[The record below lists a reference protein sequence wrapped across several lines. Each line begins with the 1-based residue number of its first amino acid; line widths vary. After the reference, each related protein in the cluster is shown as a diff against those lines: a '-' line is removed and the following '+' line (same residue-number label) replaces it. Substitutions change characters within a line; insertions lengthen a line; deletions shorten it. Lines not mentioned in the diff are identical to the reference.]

1 MNTFKIY
8 LNCYQ
13 NKIKKLL
20 LLFILVL
27 IGTILETVG
36 IGLLI
41 PLLGLMVNDIAT
53 IKSEINIFFENFAD
67 IKIYLLSL
75 SQVELILLSIF
86 AVFIVFSV
94 KTAFLLGLGLFSS
107 RFIYETHRRLAQK
120 LFESYLSRPY
130 SFFLNKNSAELMK
143 NTTGEVGVFV
153 GQVLIPIVYLFT
165 EFTVVIFLTTFL
177 LIIEPIG
184 TILVFSS
191 FLIFILSLNFFS
203 KSFLFNWGL
212 KRQKETGLIIKTLQ
226 ESFGAIKEVKLL
238 DINKELA
245 KKFGKH
251 NFATQRAESNMMAFQ
266 NVPKYGLE
274 FFAICCF
281 LGFLV
286 YFINEGKN
294 ISSVIPLLGIYAATA
309 FRLLPSANRILANVN
324 AIRYGAPVIQVIKDE
339 LSDVSREEKII
350 HENNYDLN
358 MNFNELKFEN
368 VCFKYDQN
376 KKDIFRDLTFKISKG
391 DVVGIYG
398 PSGSGKSTLVDLIC
412 GLLEPSEGQ
421 IYINKKNISE
431 LKKSWQNILGYVP
444 QSPFFFDDTIQMN
457 ICFSYD
463 DNKIDKNK
471 LFNKIG
477 EVELSEFIE
486 SLPLGVKTFIGEKA
500 ARISGGQK
508 QRIAIARA
516 LYRDCQF
523 LVLDEATSA
532 LDQNVE
538 EKILKSLNKIKQ
550 DKTLMMV
557 SHKRSTLQFCN
568 KILKIDLNGEVKIC
582 KYQDVE

>member
-184 TILVFSS
+184 TILVFS
-191 FLIFILSLNFFS
+191 
-203 KSFLFNWGL
+203 
-212 KRQKETGLIIKTLQ
+212 
-226 ESFGAIKEVKLL
+226 
-238 DINKELA
+238 
-245 KKFGKH
+245 
-251 NFATQRAESNMMAFQ
+251 
-266 NVPKYGLE
+266 
-274 FFAICCF
+274 
-281 LGFLV
+281 
-286 YFINEGKN
+286 YF
-294 ISSVIPLLGIYAATA
+294 
-309 FRLLPSANRILANVN
+309 
-324 AIRYGAPVIQVIKDE
+324 
-339 LSDVSREEKII
+339 
-350 HENNYDLN
+350 HE
-358 MNFNELKFEN
+358 
-368 VCFKYDQN
+368 
-376 KKDIFRDLTFKISKG
+376 
-391 DVVGIYG
+391 
-398 PSGSGKSTLVDLIC
+398 
-412 GLLEPSEGQ
+412 
-421 IYINKKNISE
+421 
-431 LKKSWQNILGYVP
+431 
-444 QSPFFFDDTIQMN
+444 
-457 ICFSYD
+457 
-463 DNKIDKNK
+463 
-471 LFNKIG
+471 
-477 EVELSEFIE
+477 
-486 SLPLGVKTFIGEKA
+486 
-500 ARISGGQK
+500 
-508 QRIAIARA
+508 
-516 LYRDCQF
+516 
-523 LVLDEATSA
+523 
-532 LDQNVE
+532 
-538 EKILKSLNKIKQ
+538 
-550 DKTLMMV
+550 
-557 SHKRSTLQFCN
+557 
-568 KILKIDLNGEVKIC
+568 
-582 KYQDVE
+582 